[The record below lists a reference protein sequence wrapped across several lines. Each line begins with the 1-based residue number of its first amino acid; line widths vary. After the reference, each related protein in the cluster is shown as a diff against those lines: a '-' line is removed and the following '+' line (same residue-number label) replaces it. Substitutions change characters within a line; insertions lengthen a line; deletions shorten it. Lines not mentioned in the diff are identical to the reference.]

1 MAGLALLHP
10 VQGDLLLAAEGRLL
24 KGDGQPHPQALAPL
38 GTGPCPAAAEAPAEE
53 AAEDIPQVSEVEAAV
68 EAPAEP
74 AASRGVVGV
83 HTGKTEL
90 VVPGPFVTVAEDLIG
105 LVDLL
110 EAALRLLVPG
120 VQVRVVL
127 LGQAPV
133 RLLDLRV
140 RGALLNAQD
149 LVVVPFLIS
158 HSLSHPIYPGP
169 GAPQVSQ

>member
-1 MAGLALLHP
+1 
-10 VQGDLLLAAEGRLL
+10 
-24 KGDGQPHPQALAPL
+24 
-38 GTGPCPAAAEAPAEE
+38 EE
-53 AAEDIPQVSEVEAAV
+53 AAEDIPQVSEIEAAV

-83 HTGKTEL
+83 HTGKAEL
-90 VVPGPFVTVAEDLIG
+90 VVPGPFVAVAEDLIG

-149 LVVVPFLIS
+149 IVVVPFLI
-158 HSLSHPIYPGP
+158 
-169 GAPQVSQ
+169 